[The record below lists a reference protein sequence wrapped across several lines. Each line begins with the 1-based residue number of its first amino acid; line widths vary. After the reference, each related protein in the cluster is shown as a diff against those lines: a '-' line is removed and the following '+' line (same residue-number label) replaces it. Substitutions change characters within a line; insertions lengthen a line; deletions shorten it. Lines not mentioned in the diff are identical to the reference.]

1 MSELRTKVAAGVT
14 ILALGG
20 LGGVAL
26 SHPQAPVRTTQL
38 QAASKHSGKQVPTP
52 ATLDEGDRL
61 VSEAAD
67 D

>member
-1 MSELRTKVAAGVT
+1 MSELRTKIAAGVT

-26 SHPQAPVRTTQL
+26 SHPQAPPPAVQV
-38 QAASKHSGKQVPTP
+38 QGASKSGKQVPVP
-52 ATLDEGDRL
+52 AAPARSYGLEQEG
-61 VSEAAD
+61 AD